1 MKLVISLHL
10 KDLATLEYI
19 KSVLKLGSITIYK
32 DNKSPTCR
40 LIINKTDLQE
50 VFFPL
55 LLYHQIYFLTN
66 TRIAQ
71 FNTAMLILKNDIK
84 LYNEIPNVIPQIFE
98 LPSTAIGY
106 TELKFFNNW
115 IVGFTMAEGSFFIK
129 SNNDGCFTITQ
140 RLHIE
145 LFQAIKLVFNRAATT
160 KLEDT
165 TISRFSVSSKADIQI
180 VINFFSF
187 SGLHPLV
194 GLKNAQYLIWLEKLN
209 KSERYKNL
217 NYPKSV
223 L

>member
-84 LYNEIPNVIPQIFE
+84 LYNEIPNVIPPIFE

-106 TELKFFNNW
+106 TELKFFNN
-115 IVGFTMAEGSFFIK
+115 
-129 SNNDGCFTITQ
+129 
-140 RLHIE
+140 
-145 LFQAIKLVFNRAATT
+145 
-160 KLEDT
+160 
-165 TISRFSVSSKADIQI
+165 
-180 VINFFSF
+180 
-187 SGLHPLV
+187 
-194 GLKNAQYLIWLEKLN
+194 
-209 KSERYKNL
+209 
-217 NYPKSV
+217 
-223 L
+223 